1 MPKLKPSFPVSFA
14 LILILL
20 VPVSIMS
27 SRSAAHAAEKTGA
40 LKKGAPGIADA
51 FAGEMLDYV
60 IGFWFFDNVAEAKL
74 RLAKGDKGEYIA
86 RLEAYTTGVIKGI
99 ADRHDVYVA
108 RLRVVDNGRR
118 FLTQTFEKSVTMRGK
133 TRRSLT
139 VVDYKKRV
147 VRWRSWG
154 GGKEEKTGVSNIPP
168 GIYCDDPLAAFYNLR
183 AGVYG
188 PMQEGAEFR
197 MFAFPKGDRVPEIKV
212 RVATMAE
219 LQEKARK
226 NKYSSRSSP
235 FYSPQFLAQAT
246 MGPEL
251 FASEGVDLFFNSS
264 FIPVEAVARDVVL
277 FGDVRGR
284 LTGGTP
290 FKTAAE
296 KN

>member
-1 MPKLKPSFPVSFA
+1 MMRKLKLLFPVTIP

-20 VPVSIMS
+20 IPVFTLSL
-27 SRSAAHAAEKTGA
+27 RSTAEA
-40 LKKGAPGIADA
+40 EEEHGAPTIADS
-51 FAGEMLDYV
+51 FSGEVLDYV

-74 RLAKGDKGEYIA
+74 SLEKGEKGEYIA

-99 ADRHDVYVA
+99 ADRHDVYIA
-108 RLRVVDNGRR
+108 RLMVVDKGKR

-133 TRRSLT
+133 TRRNLT

-154 GGKEEKTGVSNIPP
+154 GGKEEKTGQANIPP

-188 PMQEGAEFR
+188 PMQEGKEFR
-197 MFAFPKGDRVPEIKV
+197 LFAFPKGDNVPEIKV
-212 RVATMAE
+212 RIAEKAE

-226 NKYSSRSSP
+226 NKSSSD
-235 FYSPQFLAQAT
+235 FYAPQRLAIAT

-264 FIPVEAVARDVVL
+264 FVPVEAVARDVML

-290 FKTAAE
+290 FKAGLQ
-296 KN
+296 N

>member
-1 MPKLKPSFPVSFA
+1 MRKLKLLFPASSLLILVLLIPVFA
-14 LILILL
+14 LSLRLT
-20 VPVSIMS
+20 
-27 SRSAAHAAEKTGA
+27 AHAAEEH
-40 LKKGAPGIADA
+40 GAPTIADA
-51 FAGEMLDYV
+51 FAGEALDYV
-60 IGFWFFDNVAEAKL
+60 IGFWFFDNVAEA
-74 RLAKGDKGEYIA
+74 RLSLEKGEKGEYIA

-99 ADRHDVYVA
+99 ADRRDVYVA
-108 RLRVVDNGRR
+108 RLKLVDNGKR
-118 FLTQTFEKSVTMRGK
+118 FLTQSFEKSVTMRGK
-133 TRRSLT
+133 TRRNLT

-188 PMQEGAEFR
+188 PIQEGKEFR
-197 MFAFPKGDRVPEIKV
+197 MFTFPKGDRVPEIKV
-212 RVATMAE
+212 RVAGNAE

-226 NKYSSRSSP
+226 NKYSARSSS
-235 FYSPQFLAQAT
+235 FYSPQHLAIAT

-251 FASEGVDLFFNSS
+251 FASEGIDLFFNSS
-264 FIPVEAVARDVVL
+264 FIPVEAIARDVML

-290 FKTAAE
+290 FKAALQ
-296 KN
+296 N

>member
-1 MPKLKPSFPVSFA
+1 MRKLKPLSPVSSV
-14 LILILL
+14 LILVLL
-20 VPVSIMS
+20 IPVLALSL
-27 SRSAAHAAEKTGA
+27 RSAAEAAERPGA
-40 LKKGAPGIADA
+40 LKKGAPTIADG
-51 FAGEMLDYV
+51 FAGEELDYV

-74 RLAKGDKGEYIA
+74 SLKKGDKGEYIA

-99 ADRHDVYVA
+99 ADRRDVYIA
-108 RLRVVDNGRR
+108 RLKLVDNGKR
-118 FLTQTFEKSVTMRGK
+118 FLTQTFEKTVNMNGK
-133 TRRSLT
+133 ERRNLT

-188 PMQEGAEFR
+188 PMQEGKEFR

-212 RVATMAE
+212 RIAAKAE
-219 LQEKARK
+219 LREKARK
-226 NKYSSRSSP
+226 NKSSSD
-235 FYSPQFLAQAT
+235 FYSPQHLAVAT
-246 MGPEL
+246 MGPDL
-251 FASEGVDLFFNSS
+251 FASEGIDLFFNSS
-264 FIPVEAVARDVVL
+264 FVPVDAVARDVVL

-290 FKTAAE
+290 FKAALQ
-296 KN
+296 N

>member
-1 MPKLKPSFPVSFA
+1 MRKLKPLFPVSSL

-20 VPVSIMS
+20 ISVLALSL
-27 SRSAAHAAEKTGA
+27 RSTAYAEEKH
-40 LKKGAPGIADA
+40 GAPTIADA
-51 FAGEMLDYV
+51 FAGEALDYV

-74 RLAKGDKGEYIA
+74 SLERGEKGEYIA

-99 ADRHDVYVA
+99 ADRRDVYIA
-108 RLRVVDNGRR
+108 RLRVVDNGKR

-133 TRRSLT
+133 TRRNIT
-139 VVDYKKRV
+139 IVDYKKRV

-188 PMQEGAEFR
+188 PMQEGKEFR
-197 MFAFPKGDRVPEIKV
+197 MFAFPKDDRVPEIKV
-212 RVATMAE
+212 RIAEKAE

-226 NKYSSRSSP
+226 NKYSDSSSS
-235 FYSPQFLAQAT
+235 FYSPKSLAIAT

-290 FKTAAE
+290 FKAGLQ
-296 KN
+296 N